1 MTKTALVTG
10 ASGALAASVIDAFS
24 SAGWQLALFAYSEEG
39 KAQLAARYPE
49 SLVVRADLRKSEEAQ
64 AAVQIA
70 LERYGT
76 LDAVLN
82 LAGGFSMT
90 SALELTVS
98 DVEKQLALNLNTA
111 VNATQAALPHL
122 LARGEGFI
130 AAIAAAAARDG
141 GAKTAPYAAAKAA
154 LAGYLKSLA
163 KELEPQGI
171 GVTVVYPMGA
181 LDTPAN
187 RQSMPKADPSSWID
201 PEDVARGL
209 LFAAQQSPR
218 GRVRELVIYPPSR

>member
-1 MTKTALVTG
+1 MPKTALVTG
-10 ASGALAASVIDAFS
+10 ASGALGASVIDAFAG
-24 SAGWQLALFAYSEEG
+24 AGWQLALVAHSEEG
-39 KAQLAARYPE
+39 KAQLAVRYPE
-49 SLVVRADLRKSEEAQ
+49 SLALQADLRKPDSAQ
-64 AAVQIA
+64 GAVQVT

-82 LAGGFSMT
+82 LAGGFGMKG
-90 SALELTVS
+90 ARELTAS
-98 DVEKQLALNLNTA
+98 DVEKQLALNLSTA

-122 LARGEGFI
+122 LARGEGFV
-130 AAIAAAAARDG
+130 AGIAAAAARDG
-141 GAKTAPYAAAKAA
+141 GAKMAAYAAAKAA

-171 GVTVVYPMGA
+171 AVTVVYPMGA
-181 LDTPAN
+181 LDTPSN
-187 RQSMPKADPSSWID
+187 RRSMPKADPSSWID

-218 GRVRELVIYPPSR
+218 GRVRELVIYPPTR